1 MRVKNFINNIFG
13 KKITDVE
20 TFANGLF
27 LDFYN
32 KDIFN
37 SMKQIFDD
45 FIHEL
50 YGKDIPEYSFG
61 QIYNELIFLRLAID
75 YNLPL
80 IEYNSHPN
88 INNIEQALRN
98 RVSSILVFFVGEKFI
113 NIADNMFQKRAT
125 EYRICLEDKND
136 SIKSVAT
143 LFKFIIE
150 KTIRENKNIS
160 ENMISLSIAQKFSLP
175 SAYHSA
181 QYYFLISPL
190 IANHQKIIRNWSIAK
205 IKNATSLESGGKE
218 K

>member
-32 KDIFN
+32 KDIFRK
-37 SMKQIFDD
+37 MYQLFDG
-45 FIHEL
+45 FIREL
-50 YGKDIPEYSFG
+50 YGKDIPDDSFN
-61 QIYNELIFLRLAID
+61 QIYNEWIYLRLALG
-75 YNLPL
+75 YNLTI
-80 IEYNSHPN
+80 IEYNAHPN
-88 INNIEQALRN
+88 INKIEQALRN
-98 RVSSILVFFVGEKFI
+98 RVSSILLFLVGEKYI
-113 NIADNMFQKRAT
+113 NFCDKLFQKRAL

-150 KTIRENKNIS
+150 TRIRENINIS
-160 ENMISLSIAQKFSLP
+160 EDMISLSIAQKWSLP

-181 QYYFLISPL
+181 QYYFLIGPL
-190 IANHQKIIRNWSIAK
+190 ITSHQKIIKKWSIAK